1 MTDEEMHNLYPVVYA
16 KQMARGFESHTGRR
30 AMVYSAGGYAG
41 VQQFVATWAGD
52 TGGGAKPLASMLNH
66 GFSGHS
72 NHSCDMDVF
81 NIEQARLAVNRK
93 DGSIALAAADG
104 RL

>member
-1 MTDEEMHNLYPVVYA
+1 
-16 KQMARGFESHTGRR
+16 
-30 AMVYSAGGYAG
+30 
-41 VQQFVATWAGD
+41 
-52 TGGGAKPLASMLNH
+52 MLNH